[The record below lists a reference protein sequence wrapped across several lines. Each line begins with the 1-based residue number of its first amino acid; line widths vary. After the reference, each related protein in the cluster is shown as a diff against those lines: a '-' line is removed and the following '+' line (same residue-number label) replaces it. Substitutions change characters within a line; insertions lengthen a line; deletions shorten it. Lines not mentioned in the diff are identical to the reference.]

1 MKNYRLGLMALIL
14 IAFAIRLHQLTY
26 HSLWFDE
33 AVSVHWA
40 RQSLPR
46 ILEVGFTLQEDR
58 LPPLYYLTL
67 KGWGL
72 LAGWSEF
79 AVRLPTVFY
88 GTLLLP
94 ALAGVGALLF
104 NRRVA
109 LFAVA
114 LAAVNPFLVWYAQE
128 ARMYAPA
135 VFFGTLAVWA
145 FLKICQSAQPQFAPR
160 TLSFGLVFVL
170 AAVAALYSHLYAG
183 FLLPAVGLWLVAA
196 YPRRR
201 RLWAIFAAGGFLAA
215 LAYTPIL
222 LAIWRFSAE
231 AQPGEPLAGLPE
243 RARWLLAA
251 FTVWKAPLEPWLQT
265 AIPLVVAGF
274 TLPAYLPLAA
284 GQRQVNRPRLL
295 TSLLLLTPFA
305 IANLLLARNH
315 LAFFGE
321 RYFIVMTP
329 WLLLLA
335 AAGADRIG
343 SWLRMCFLNV
353 ILRPLA
359 SESLKTYPASGN
371 FRDSSLPLVAQND
384 IMRHNQTRFKKH
396 ALNRLTIA
404 ALPFV
409 PLLLAAALPLPGLWT
424 PAAAKEA
431 WRQSVD
437 YLAQHATPAD
447 GILIHPDW
455 VRYPFQFYF
464 TGPGQTYAAFSTV
477 TAATALDG
485 PLQGVVNNHP
495 VIWLI
500 QSHLDAPDPDRRVE
514 QWLAAR
520 YPLITELY
528 PPGISLKGFA
538 PRYQLKDLPPAATPV
553 NLQFGN
559 GMRLAGF
566 TADAV
571 ASATDTL
578 FHPPSGWAHVTL
590 YWQAA
595 GPVAAAVTPVVNL
608 VGPEGVWGVSL
619 DRPTDALKLFPPARW
634 QPGGPLVRQDLDVNL
649 NPATPPGEYQ
659 LVVGLAGSAE
669 QFPLAKV
676 KVR

>member
-14 IAFAIRLHQLTY
+14 IAFAIRLHQLDY

-67 KGWGL
+67 KGWGQ
-72 LAGWSEF
+72 LAGWNEF

-94 ALAGVGALLF
+94 ALAGIGTLLF

-109 LFAVA
+109 LFAAA

-135 VFFGTLAVWA
+135 VFFGALAVWA
-145 FLKICQSAQPQFAPR
+145 FLKICQSAQPQLAPR
-160 TLSFGLVFVL
+160 NLSFGLIFVL
-170 AAVAALYSHLYAG
+170 AATAALYSHLYAG
-183 FLLPAVGLWLVAA
+183 FLLPAVGLWLVVA

-215 LAYTPIL
+215 LAYAPVL

-231 AQPGEPLAGLPE
+231 AVPGEPLAGLPE

-265 AIPLVVAGF
+265 AIPLVMAGF
-274 TLPAYLPLAA
+274 ALLAYLPIAA
-284 GQRQVNRPRLL
+284 DRWRFNRPRLL
-295 TSLLLLTPFA
+295 VTLLLLTPFA
-305 IANLLLARNH
+305 IANLLLVRNH

-335 AAGADRIG
+335 AVGATRI
-343 SWLRMCFLNV
+343 
-353 ILRPLA
+353 
-359 SESLKTYPASGN
+359 T
-371 FRDSSLPLVAQND
+371 AQ
-384 IMRHNQTRFKKH
+384 QKSPVTFW
-396 ALNRLTIA
+396 AA
-404 ALPFV
+404 ALLGLV
-409 PLLLAAALPLPGLWT
+409 AALPLPGLWT

-485 PLQGVVNNHP
+485 PLQGVVNHHP

-538 PRYQLKDLPPAATPV
+538 PGYQLDDLPSPATPTDI
-553 NLQFGN
+553 QFAN

-595 GPVAAAVTPVVNL
+595 APVAAAATPVVNL

-619 DRPTDALKLFPPARW
+619 DRPTDALKLFPPSRW
-634 QPGGPLVRQDLDVNL
+634 QSGGPLVRQDLDVNL

-659 LVVGLAGSAE
+659 LVVGLAGLAE
-669 QFPLAKV
+669 QFPLTG
-676 KVR
+676 VRVR